1 MDAKIEN
8 GYHSLKHMITRRH
21 GVCTTTKRRSRSV
34 DNLMSGES
42 YVLSTT
48 GLCFSYG
55 GGPTIDSVDLRL
67 EPGTLTAL
75 VGPNGAGKSTLLH
88 LLEGRLKPS
97 KGSIDTRKAIGLM
110 PQRAAID
117 WSFPITAE
125 EMVRLGSPSRRSSTP
140 KEHAKRLLERVGMGT
155 MGSSRLSHLSGGQQQ
170 RVLLARALMQQTGI
184 LLLDEP
190 CSAIDPPTRDHLLR
204 VMRQQAET
212 GQTLLVSSHDWG
224 SALDDYDQVVVMDG
238 EILAHGSP
246 SVVREKLSDMTCM
259 MGSHCCG

>member
-1 MDAKIEN
+1 
-8 GYHSLKHMITRRH
+8 
-21 GVCTTTKRRSRSV
+21 
-34 DNLMSGES
+34 MSDVS
-42 YVLSTT
+42 YVLSTA
-48 GLCFSYG
+48 GLSFSYG
-55 GGPTIDSVDLRL
+55 GRNTVDNVDLRL

-88 LLEGRLKPS
+88 LLEGRLTPS
-97 KGSIDTRKAIGLM
+97 EGKVNSSKSIGLM

-117 WSFPITAE
+117 WTFPITAE
-125 EMVRLGSPSRRSSTP
+125 DMVRLGVTGKTKQPIQP
-140 KEHAKRLLERVGMGT
+140 GDLLDRVGMAS

-170 RVLLARALMQQTGI
+170 RVLLARALMQQTDI

-190 CSAIDPPTRDHLLR
+190 CSAIDPPTREHLLR
-204 VMRQQAET
+204 VMRQQAEA

-238 EILAHGSP
+238 QILACGSP
-246 SVVREKLSDMTCM
+246 SAVREKLSDMTCM